1 MPPCHP
7 DAGCPGSM
15 MKSGRTAE
23 PMPSAKAPGTR
34 CPTAKPSLPLSA
46 ARQRTALPHRKSP
59 RKILAEALKRTE
71 GGSAPPAAA
80 KYKPAGRSYKKLMK
94 AACCRAA
101 CFPSRQRKA
110 AAPVRND
117 RAESC
122 CFIAFAVPPSAKRP
136 SAMPAGGLS
145 PASQEIRVLPPR
157 RGGAARWLYRKPRGS
172 MRGWAV
178 RRLEARFRQRVVQK
192 GPSAAKSSRTARR
205 QGFYL

>member
-7 DAGCPGSM
+7 GAGCPGSM
-15 MKSGRTAE
+15 MKNSRAAG

-34 CPTAKPSLPLSA
+34 CPTAKPSLPRSA
-46 ARQRTALPHRKSP
+46 ARQRAALPRRKSP
-59 RKILAEALKRTE
+59 QEILAEALKRTE
-71 GGSAPPAAA
+71 GGLAPPAAA
-80 KYKPAGRSYKKLMK
+80 KHKPAGRSYKKLMK
-94 AACCRAA
+94 AVCCRAA

-117 RAESC
+117 RAEGC

-157 RGGAARWLYRKPRGS
+157 RGGAARLAVPQAAGS

-192 GPSAAKSSRTARR
+192 GPSTAKSSRTARR